1 MTTWEYALLLA
12 VSLIM
17 LVFFM
22 YMFWRESLTRG
33 RERPAEVYT
42 VIKCGDGAERR
53 RKYQDGDYVGKQ
65 TEECAGGVIAGI
77 YKEVQQQ

>member
-17 LVFFM
+17 LVFSM